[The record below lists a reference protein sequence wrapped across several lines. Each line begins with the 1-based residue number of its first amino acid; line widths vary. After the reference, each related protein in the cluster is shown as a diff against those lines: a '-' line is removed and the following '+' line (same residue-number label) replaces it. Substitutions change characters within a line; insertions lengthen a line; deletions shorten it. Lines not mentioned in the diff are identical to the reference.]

1 MMMILADSCCDLS
14 PELLKK
20 TQARVAPLTITIDDT
35 HYVDDGTVD
44 IPPYLAA
51 MKASKNPV
59 RSACPSP
66 DLYAEDI
73 KAADDDCFI
82 ITLSSKLSGSH
93 NAAVLG
99 VQLAEEDMPE
109 KKVHV
114 FDSES
119 ASAGETYLALMI
131 HDLIAAGK
139 SFEQI
144 VETVEEKIRSM
155 HTLFVLDSLDNL
167 VKNGRISK
175 TVALLANVLSIRLL
189 MSDDG
194 HGSIKNISKA
204 RGIKGALTQMVETC
218 RKHTEGLA
226 AASQRLVI
234 SYCNCPERARQVR
247 DMIREKCPAIGEIV
261 MTPTSALSSMYA
273 QRRRRRYRVLIY
285 SV

>member
-1 MMMILADSCCDLS
+1 MTILADSCCDLS

-20 TQARVAPLTITIDDT
+20 TQAKIAPLTITIDDT

-51 MKASKNPV
+51 MKASKNPI

-73 KAADDDCFI
+73 RATEGDCFI
-82 ITLSSKLSGSH
+82 VTLSAKLSGSH
-93 NAAVLG
+93 NAASLG
-99 VQLAEEDMPE
+99 VQLAQEDMPE

-119 ASAGETYLALMI
+119 ASAGETYIALMI

-144 VETVEEKIRSM
+144 VELVEEKIRSM
-155 HTLFVLDSLDNL
+155 HTLFVLDSLYNL
-167 VKNGRISK
+167 VKNGRISR

-194 HGSIKNISKA
+194 HGAIKNISKA
-204 RGIKGALTQMVETC
+204 RGIKGALGQMVETC

-247 DMIREKCPAIGEIV
+247 DMIREKCPAIGEII

-273 QRRRRRYRVLIY
+273 NDGGIVIAY
-285 SV
+285 

>member
-1 MMMILADSCCDLS
+1 MTIRADSFWDLS

-20 TQARVAPLTITIDDT
+20 TQAKIAPLTITIDDT

-73 KAADDDCFI
+73 RATEGDCFI
-82 ITLSSKLSGSH
+82 VTLSAKLSGSH
-93 NAAVLG
+93 NAASLG
-99 VQLAEEDMPE
+99 VQLAQEDMPE

-119 ASAGETYLALMI
+119 ASAGETYIALMI

-144 VETVEEKIRSM
+144 VELVEEKIRSM

-167 VKNGRISK
+167 VKNGRISR

-194 HGSIKNISKA
+194 HGAIKNISKA
-204 RGIKGALTQMVETC
+204 RGIKGALGQMVETC

-247 DMIREKCPAIGEIV
+247 DMIREKCPAIGEIIL
-261 MTPTSALSSMYA
+261 TPTSALSSMYA
-273 QRRRRRYRVLIY
+273 NDGGIVIAY
-285 SV
+285 

>member
-1 MMMILADSCCDLS
+1 MTILADSCCDLS

-20 TQARVAPLTITIDDT
+20 TQAKITPLTITIDDT

-73 KAADDDCFI
+73 RATEGDCFI
-82 ITLSSKLSGSH
+82 VTLSAKLSGSH
-93 NAAVLG
+93 NAASLG
-99 VQLAEEDMPE
+99 VQLAQEDMPE

-119 ASAGETYLALMI
+119 ASAGETYIALMI

-144 VETVEEKIRSM
+144 VELVEEKIRSM

-167 VKNGRISK
+167 VKNGRISR

-194 HGSIKNISKA
+194 HGAIKNISKA
-204 RGIKGALTQMVETC
+204 RGIKGALGQMVETC

-247 DMIREKCPAIGEIV
+247 DMIREKCPAIGEIIL
-261 MTPTSALSSMYA
+261 TPTSALSSMYA
-273 QRRRRRYRVLIY
+273 NDGGIVIAY
-285 SV
+285 

>member
-1 MMMILADSCCDLS
+1 MTILADSCCDLS

-20 TQARVAPLTITIDDT
+20 TQAKIAPLTITIDDT

-73 KAADDDCFI
+73 RAAEGDCFI
-82 ITLSSKLSGSH
+82 VTLSAKLSGSH
-93 NAAVLG
+93 NAASLG
-99 VQLAEEDMPE
+99 VQLAQEDMPE
-109 KKVHV
+109 KKVHI

-119 ASAGETYLALMI
+119 ASAGETYIALMI

-144 VETVEEKIRSM
+144 VELVEEKIRSM

-167 VKNGRISK
+167 VKNGRISR

-194 HGSIKNISKA
+194 HGAIKNISKA
-204 RGIKGALTQMVETC
+204 RGIKGALGQMVETC

-247 DMIREKCPAIGEIV
+247 DMIREKCPAIGEIIL
-261 MTPTSALSSMYA
+261 TPTSALSSMYA
-273 QRRRRRYRVLIY
+273 NDGGIVIAY
-285 SV
+285 

>member
-1 MMMILADSCCDLS
+1 MMILADSCCDLS

-82 ITLSSKLSGSH
+82 ITLSAKLSGSH

-131 HDLIAAGK
+131 HDLLAAGK

-194 HGSIKNISKA
+194 HGAIKNISKA

-273 QRRRRRYRVLIY
+273 NDGGVVIAY
-285 SV
+285 

>member
-1 MMMILADSCCDLS
+1 MTILADSCCDLS

-20 TQARVAPLTITIDDT
+20 TQAKIAPLTITIDDT

-73 KAADDDCFI
+73 RATEGDCFI
-82 ITLSSKLSGSH
+82 VTLSAKLSGSH
-93 NAAVLG
+93 NAASLG
-99 VQLAEEDMPE
+99 VQLAQEDMPE

-119 ASAGETYLALMI
+119 ASAGETYIALMI

-144 VETVEEKIRSM
+144 VELVEEKIRSM
-155 HTLFVLDSLDNL
+155 HTLFVLDSLENL
-167 VKNGRISK
+167 VKNGRISR

-194 HGSIKNISKA
+194 HGAIKNISKA
-204 RGIKGALTQMVETC
+204 RGIKGALGQMVETC

-247 DMIREKCPAIGEIV
+247 DMIREKCPAIGEIIL
-261 MTPTSALSSMYA
+261 TPTSALSSMYA
-273 QRRRRRYRVLIY
+273 NDGGIVIAY
-285 SV
+285 

>member
-1 MMMILADSCCDLS
+1 MTILADSCCDLS

-20 TQARVAPLTITIDDT
+20 TQAKIAPLTITIDDT

-93 NAAVLG
+93 NAAMLG

-194 HGSIKNISKA
+194 HGAIKNISKA

-273 QRRRRRYRVLIY
+273 NDGGVVIAY
-285 SV
+285 

>member
-1 MMMILADSCCDLS
+1 MTILADSCCDLS

-20 TQARVAPLTITIDDT
+20 TQAKIAPLTITIDDT

-73 KAADDDCFI
+73 RATEGDCFI
-82 ITLSSKLSGSH
+82 VTLSAKLSGSH
-93 NAAVLG
+93 NAASLG
-99 VQLAEEDMPE
+99 VQLAQEDMPE

-119 ASAGETYLALMI
+119 ASAGETYIALMI

-139 SFEQI
+139 GFEQI
-144 VETVEEKIRSM
+144 VELVEEKIRSM

-167 VKNGRISK
+167 VKNGRISR

-194 HGSIKNISKA
+194 HGAIKNISKA
-204 RGIKGALTQMVETC
+204 RGIKGALGQMVETC

-247 DMIREKCPAIGEIV
+247 DMIREKCPAIGEIIL
-261 MTPTSALSSMYA
+261 TPTSALSSMYA
-273 QRRRRRYRVLIY
+273 NDGGVVIAY
-285 SV
+285 

>member
-1 MMMILADSCCDLS
+1 MTILADSCCDLS

-20 TQARVAPLTITIDDT
+20 TQAKIAPLTITIDDT

-73 KAADDDCFI
+73 RATEGDCFI
-82 ITLSSKLSGSH
+82 VTLSAKLSGSH
-93 NAAVLG
+93 NAASLG
-99 VQLAEEDMPE
+99 VQLVQEDMPE

-119 ASAGETYLALMI
+119 ASAGETYIALMI

-144 VETVEEKIRSM
+144 VELVEEKIRSM
-155 HTLFVLDSLDNL
+155 HTLFVLDSLDHL
-167 VKNGRISK
+167 VKNGRISR

-194 HGSIKNISKA
+194 HGAIKNISKA
-204 RGIKGALTQMVETC
+204 RGIKGALGQMVETC

-247 DMIREKCPAIGEIV
+247 DMIREKCPAIGEII

-273 QRRRRRYRVLIY
+273 NDGGIVIAY
-285 SV
+285 

>member
-1 MMMILADSCCDLS
+1 MTILADSCCDLS

-20 TQARVAPLTITIDDT
+20 TQAKIAPLTITIDDT

-73 KAADDDCFI
+73 RATEGDCFI
-82 ITLSSKLSGSH
+82 VTLSAKLSGSH
-93 NAAVLG
+93 NAASLG
-99 VQLAEEDMPE
+99 VQLVQEDMPE

-119 ASAGETYLALMI
+119 ASAGETYIALMI

-144 VETVEEKIRSM
+144 VELVEEKIRSM

-167 VKNGRISK
+167 VKNGRISR

-194 HGSIKNISKA
+194 HGAIKNISKA
-204 RGIKGALTQMVETC
+204 RGIKGALGQMVETC

-226 AASQRLVI
+226 ATSQRLVI

-247 DMIREKCPAIGEIV
+247 DMIREKCPAIGEIIL
-261 MTPTSALSSMYA
+261 TPTSALSSMYA
-273 QRRRRRYRVLIY
+273 NDGGIVIAY
-285 SV
+285 

>member
-226 AASQRLVI
+226 AASQRIVI
-234 SYCNCPERARQVR
+234 SYCN
-247 DMIREKCPAIGEIV
+247 
-261 MTPTSALSSMYA
+261 
-273 QRRRRRYRVLIY
+273 
-285 SV
+285 

>member
-1 MMMILADSCCDLS
+1 MTILADSCCDLS

-20 TQARVAPLTITIDDT
+20 TQAKIAPLTITIDDT

-73 KAADDDCFI
+73 RATEGDCFI
-82 ITLSSKLSGSH
+82 VTLSAKLSGSH
-93 NAAVLG
+93 NAASLG
-99 VQLAEEDMPE
+99 VQLAQEDMPE

-114 FDSES
+114 FDIES
-119 ASAGETYLALMI
+119 ASAGETYIALMI

-144 VETVEEKIRSM
+144 VELVEEKIRSM

-167 VKNGRISK
+167 VKNGRISR

-194 HGSIKNISKA
+194 HGAIKNISKA
-204 RGIKGALTQMVETC
+204 RGIKGALGQMVETC

-247 DMIREKCPAIGEIV
+247 DMIREKCPAIGEII

-273 QRRRRRYRVLIY
+273 NDGGIVIAY
-285 SV
+285 

>member
-73 KAADDDCFI
+73 KAADGDCFI

-175 TVALLANVLSIRLL
+175 TVALLANVLSIRQL

-194 HGSIKNISKA
+194 HGAIKNISKA

-273 QRRRRRYRVLIY
+273 NDGGVVIAY
-285 SV
+285 

>member
-194 HGSIKNISKA
+194 HGAIKNISKA
-204 RGIKGALTQMVETC
+204 RGIKGALTQMVEPC

-273 QRRRRRYRVLIY
+273 NDGGVVIAY
-285 SV
+285 

>member
-1 MMMILADSCCDLS
+1 MMILADSCCDLS

-261 MTPTSALSSMYA
+261 MTPTYALSSMYA
-273 QRRRRRYRVLIY
+273 NDGGGVIAY
-285 SV
+285 

>member
-1 MMMILADSCCDLS
+1 MTILADSCCDLS

-20 TQARVAPLTITIDDT
+20 TQAKIAPLTITIDDT

-73 KAADDDCFI
+73 RATEGDCFI
-82 ITLSSKLSGSH
+82 VTLSAKLSGSH
-93 NAAVLG
+93 NAASLG
-99 VQLAEEDMPE
+99 VQLAQEDMPE

-119 ASAGETYLALMI
+119 ASAGETYIALMI

-144 VETVEEKIRSM
+144 VELVEEKIRSM

-167 VKNGRISK
+167 VKNGRISR

-194 HGSIKNISKA
+194 HGAIKNISKA
-204 RGIKGALTQMVETC
+204 RGIKGALGQMVETC

-247 DMIREKCPAIGEIV
+247 DMIREKCPAIGEII
-261 MTPTSALSSMYA
+261 MTPTSALSSMY
-273 QRRRRRYRVLIY
+273 
-285 SV
+285 

>member
-1 MMMILADSCCDLS
+1 MTILADSCCDLS

-20 TQARVAPLTITIDDT
+20 TQAKIAPLTITIDDT

-66 DLYAEDI
+66 DLYAEDTR
-73 KAADDDCFI
+73 ATEGDCFI
-82 ITLSSKLSGSH
+82 VTLSAKLSGSH
-93 NAAVLG
+93 NAASLG
-99 VQLAEEDMPE
+99 VQLAQEDMPE

-119 ASAGETYLALMI
+119 ASAGETYIALMI

-144 VETVEEKIRSM
+144 VELVEEKIRSM

-167 VKNGRISK
+167 VKNGRISR

-194 HGSIKNISKA
+194 HGAIKNISKA
-204 RGIKGALTQMVETC
+204 RGIKGALGQMVETC

-247 DMIREKCPAIGEIV
+247 DMIREKCPAIGEIIL
-261 MTPTSALSSMYA
+261 TPTSALSSMYA
-273 QRRRRRYRVLIY
+273 NDGGIVIAY
-285 SV
+285 

>member
-82 ITLSSKLSGSH
+82 ITLSAKLSGSH

-194 HGSIKNISKA
+194 HGAIKNISKA

-226 AASQRLVI
+226 TASQRLVI

-273 QRRRRRYRVLIY
+273 NDGGVVIAY
-285 SV
+285 

>member
-1 MMMILADSCCDLS
+1 MTILADSCCDLS

-20 TQARVAPLTITIDDT
+20 TQAKIAPLTITIDDT

-73 KAADDDCFI
+73 RATEGDCFI
-82 ITLSSKLSGSH
+82 VTLSAKLSGSH
-93 NAAVLG
+93 NAASLG
-99 VQLAEEDMPE
+99 VQLTQEDMPE

-119 ASAGETYLALMI
+119 ASAGETYIALMI

-144 VETVEEKIRSM
+144 VELVEEKIRSM

-167 VKNGRISK
+167 VKNGRISR

-194 HGSIKNISKA
+194 HGAIKNISKA
-204 RGIKGALTQMVETC
+204 RGIKGALGQMVETC

-247 DMIREKCPAIGEIV
+247 DMIREKCPAIGEIIL
-261 MTPTSALSSMYA
+261 TPTSALSSMYA
-273 QRRRRRYRVLIY
+273 NDGGIVIAY
-285 SV
+285 

>member
-1 MMMILADSCCDLS
+1 MTILADSCCDLS

-20 TQARVAPLTITIDDT
+20 TQAKIAPLTITIDDT

-73 KAADDDCFI
+73 RATEGDCFI

-194 HGSIKNISKA
+194 HGAIKNISKA
-204 RGIKGALTQMVETC
+204 RGIKGALSQMVETC

-273 QRRRRRYRVLIY
+273 NDGGVVIAY
-285 SV
+285 

>member
-51 MKASKNPV
+51 MKASKNPI

-273 QRRRRRYRVLIY
+273 NDGGVVIAY
-285 SV
+285 

>member
-1 MMMILADSCCDLS
+1 MMILADSCCDLS

-226 AASQRLVI
+226 AASQRLII

-273 QRRRRRYRVLIY
+273 NDGGVVIAY
-285 SV
+285 

>member
-175 TVALLANVLSIRLL
+175 TVVLLANVLSIRLL

-273 QRRRRRYRVLIY
+273 NDGGVVIAY
-285 SV
+285 

>member
-155 HTLFVLDSLDNL
+155 HTLL
-167 VKNGRISK
+167 
-175 TVALLANVLSIRLL
+175 
-189 MSDDG
+189 SDDG
-194 HGSIKNISKA
+194 HGAIKNISKA

-273 QRRRRRYRVLIY
+273 NDGGVVIAY
-285 SV
+285 

>member
-66 DLYAEDI
+66 NLYAEDI

-175 TVALLANVLSIRLL
+175 AVALLANVLSIRLL

-226 AASQRLVI
+226 VASQRLVI

-273 QRRRRRYRVLIY
+273 NDGGVVIAY
-285 SV
+285 

>member
-1 MMMILADSCCDLS
+1 MMILADSCCDLS

-175 TVALLANVLSIRLL
+175 IVALLANVLSIRLL

-273 QRRRRRYRVLIY
+273 NDGGVVIAY
-285 SV
+285 

>member
-1 MMMILADSCCDLS
+1 MTILADSCCDLS

-20 TQARVAPLTITIDDT
+20 TQAKIAPLTITIDDT

-73 KAADDDCFI
+73 RATEGDCFI
-82 ITLSSKLSGSH
+82 VTLSAKLSGSH
-93 NAAVLG
+93 NAASLG
-99 VQLAEEDMPE
+99 VQLAQEDMPE

-119 ASAGETYLALMI
+119 ASAGETYIALMI

-144 VETVEEKIRSM
+144 VELVEEKIRSM

-167 VKNGRISK
+167 VKNGRISR

-194 HGSIKNISKA
+194 HGAIKNISKA

-273 QRRRRRYRVLIY
+273 NDGGVVIAY
-285 SV
+285 

>member
-1 MMMILADSCCDLS
+1 MTILADSCCDLS

-20 TQARVAPLTITIDDT
+20 TQAKIAPLTITIDDT

-73 KAADDDCFI
+73 RATEGDCFI
-82 ITLSSKLSGSH
+82 VTLSAKLSGSH
-93 NAAVLG
+93 NAASLG
-99 VQLAEEDMPE
+99 VQLAQEDMPE
-109 KKVHV
+109 KNVHV

-119 ASAGETYLALMI
+119 ASAGETYIALMI

-144 VETVEEKIRSM
+144 VELVEEKIRSM

-167 VKNGRISK
+167 VKNGRISR

-194 HGSIKNISKA
+194 HGAIKNISKA
-204 RGIKGALTQMVETC
+204 RGIKGALGQMVETC

-247 DMIREKCPAIGEIV
+247 DMIREKCPAIGEIIL
-261 MTPTSALSSMYA
+261 TPTSALSSMYA
-273 QRRRRRYRVLIY
+273 NDGGIVIAY
-285 SV
+285 

>member
-1 MMMILADSCCDLS
+1 MMILADSCCDLS

-144 VETVEEKIRSM
+144 VEKVEEKIRSM

-194 HGSIKNISKA
+194 HGAIKNISKA

-273 QRRRRRYRVLIY
+273 NDGGVVIAY
-285 SV
+285 

>member
-194 HGSIKNISKA
+194 HGAIKNISKA

-226 AASQRLVI
+226 AASKRLVI

-273 QRRRRRYRVLIY
+273 NDGGVVIAY
-285 SV
+285 

>member
-73 KAADDDCFI
+73 KAADGDCFI

-175 TVALLANVLSIRLL
+175 AVALLANVLSIRLL

-194 HGSIKNISKA
+194 HGAIKNISKA

-273 QRRRRRYRVLIY
+273 NDGGVVIAY
-285 SV
+285 

>member
-66 DLYAEDI
+66 NLYAEDI

-175 TVALLANVLSIRLL
+175 NVALLANVLSIRLL

-226 AASQRLVI
+226 VASQRLVI

-273 QRRRRRYRVLIY
+273 NDGGVVIAY
-285 SV
+285 

>member
-73 KAADDDCFI
+73 RATEGDCFI
-82 ITLSSKLSGSH
+82 VTLSAKLSGSH
-93 NAAVLG
+93 NAASLG
-99 VQLAEEDMPE
+99 VQLAQEDMPE

-119 ASAGETYLALMI
+119 ASAGETYIALMI

-144 VETVEEKIRSM
+144 VELVEEKIRSM

-167 VKNGRISK
+167 VKNGRISR

-194 HGSIKNISKA
+194 HGAIKNISKA

-226 AASQRLVI
+226 TASQRLVI

-273 QRRRRRYRVLIY
+273 NDGGVVIAY
-285 SV
+285 

>member
-167 VKNGRISK
+167 VKNGRISR

-194 HGSIKNISKA
+194 HGAIKNISKA
-204 RGIKGALTQMVETC
+204 RGIKGALGQMVETC

-247 DMIREKCPAIGEIV
+247 DMIREKCPAIGEIIL
-261 MTPTSALSSMYA
+261 TPTSALSSMYA
-273 QRRRRRYRVLIY
+273 NDGGVVIAY
-285 SV
+285 

>member
-20 TQARVAPLTITIDDT
+20 TKARVAPLTITIDDT

-73 KAADDDCFI
+73 KAADGDCFI

-194 HGSIKNISKA
+194 HGAIKNISKA

-273 QRRRRRYRVLIY
+273 NDGGVVIAY
-285 SV
+285 

>member
-1 MMMILADSCCDLS
+1 MMILADSCCDLS

-99 VQLAEEDMPE
+99 VQLAEEDMPK

-234 SYCNCPERARQVR
+234 SYCNCPERARQVS

-273 QRRRRRYRVLIY
+273 NDGGVVIAY
-285 SV
+285 

>member
-1 MMMILADSCCDLS
+1 MTILADSCCDLS

-20 TQARVAPLTITIDDT
+20 TQAKIAPLTITIDDT

-51 MKASKNPV
+51 MKASKIPV

-73 KAADDDCFI
+73 RATEGDCFI
-82 ITLSSKLSGSH
+82 VTLSAKLSGSH
-93 NAAVLG
+93 NAASLG
-99 VQLAEEDMPE
+99 VQLAQEDMPE

-119 ASAGETYLALMI
+119 ASAGETYIALMI

-144 VETVEEKIRSM
+144 VELVEEKIRSM

-167 VKNGRISK
+167 VKNGRISR

-194 HGSIKNISKA
+194 HGAIKNISKA
-204 RGIKGALTQMVETC
+204 RGIKGALGQMVETC

-247 DMIREKCPAIGEIV
+247 DMIREKCPAIGEIIL
-261 MTPTSALSSMYA
+261 TPTSALSSMYA
-273 QRRRRRYRVLIY
+273 NDGGIVIAY
-285 SV
+285 